1 MGNIKTTTN
10 KFNRKTYIIEQD
22 IGYDWKI
29 TETDLGHFI
38 FEFRRD
44 IIFKKKVLL
53 SFTSTQSL
61 EDTIREAGER
71 TYNYCL
77 SHKRYNPSKIN
88 SDRFVEKL
96 LIDFSIRRDN
106 ERFKARL

>member
-1 MGNIKTTTN
+1 MGFKKIINN
-10 KFNRKTYIIEQD
+10 KFNKKTYIIEHD
-22 IGYDWKI
+22 VGYDWKI
-29 TETDLGHFI
+29 IETDLGHFI

-61 EDTIREAGER
+61 DDTIREAGER

-77 SHKRYNPSKIN
+77 SVDRFNPSKLN
-88 SDRFVEKL
+88 TDRFVEKL
-96 LIDFSIRRDN
+96 LIDLSIMRDN
-106 ERFKARL
+106 ERYKSKL

>member
-1 MGNIKTTTN
+1 MGFKKITNN

-22 IGYDWKI
+22 VGYDWKI
-29 TETDLGHFI
+29 IETDLGHFI
-38 FEFRRD
+38 VEFRRD
-44 IIFKKKVLL
+44 IIFKKKVLF

-61 EDTIREAGER
+61 ENTIREAGER

-77 SHKRYNPSKIN
+77 SLDRFNPSKIN

-96 LIDFSIRRDN
+96 LIDLSIMQYNDRS
-106 ERFKARL
+106 KAKM